1 MSEELL
7 ITIIIAILTSGMGYS
22 MGLTVKQSNIV
33 ADCHA
38 LHTFHVEGKV
48 FTCEEKK

>member
-1 MSEELL
+1 MNEELL
-7 ITIIIAILTSGMGYS
+7 ITIIIAILASGTGYI
-22 MGLTVKQSNIV
+22 MGLTIKQSNIV